1 MASLKSNIASAFGV
15 FAFSQLLI
23 AICFIVLYARNKKY
37 FEVVFHELDYLVIEN
52 CVLLLISGVTSAITC
67 YQNERA
73 RTMFGVSLYLIIA
86 IFVSNIFLAHKLRDF
101 HSTTC
106 SSNTVMAL
114 KEEGGH
120 NNACQVFKQKRKEL
134 FFCVV
139 AACINS
145 FCIKICSLLGIAAV
159 NCHNSVET
167 QAQRSEDQEM
177 IMR

>member
-52 CVLLLISGVTSAITC
+52 CVL
-67 YQNERA
+67 
-73 RTMFGVSLYLIIA
+73 FGVSLYLIIA